1 MNSRLIL
8 SLLVWCAGT
17 STFAQRP
24 CRVFGT
30 VRDSEGQPIALAS
43 VRIAG
48 KPLLTVANIKGE
60 YALTCASNDSVTV
73 VYSMLGYETRKHT
86 LLLPKDSVRL
96 DVVLPLYTA
105 SFGEAVV
112 KSQRRQTTTTQQ
124 LNPGLAKGAPSAT
137 GNAVEEMVTAQAGVS
152 THSEL
157 SSQYNVRGGSF
168 DENVVYLN
176 GIELYRPQLVRS
188 GQQEG
193 LSVINSAMVEGIK
206 FSSGGFEAK
215 YGDKMS
221 SVLDITY
228 RRPEQWEAAV
238 NGSMLGGGLYVGW
251 GNKHFSAMTSA
262 RYKSTRYLL
271 GTLDT
276 DGEYR
281 PNFFDY
287 QLVMSWRPSKLW
299 SLDVL
304 GNVSDNQYN
313 FVPHDRETRFG
324 TMYDARSFKVYFD
337 GQERDAFRTLFGAAT
352 LTRHFSPTAYV
363 AWQWSGFGTR
373 EHEHYDIQGQYWLNE
388 VTTRKQLGVGTY
400 MEHARNV
407 LSARVMK
414 VGMRGGMKVGEHT
427 LAAGWDWRRE
437 AVRERAVE
445 WEMRDSTGYS
455 LPHTPDA
462 LHLIYALRSTNRLVA
477 HTAEAFL
484 QDTWRHVA
492 SHGLFN
498 VTAGVRL
505 THRDWNN
512 ETFVSPRLSVG
523 YIPEWNDR
531 WTLRAA
537 TGLYYQAPFY
547 KELRDTVHTNGSV
560 IVQLNPAVRSQ
571 RSVHFVV
578 GADYTFQ
585 LMKRPF
591 KFTAEA
597 YYKRLSNLI
606 PYTVDNVRVVY
617 YGRNLASGYATG
629 VDFKLF
635 GEFVPG
641 TDSWLTFS
649 LMQAKEK
656 MDGVWYPRPTD
667 QRYNVSLYFT
677 DYFPGST
684 RWALTLRAAFAHGLP
699 FGPPHSARGEQTFR
713 APAYKRVDVGLNYHL
728 FKAELKNGRRP
739 VVGWGKYVRDAWL
752 GIDCFNLLGIRNVN
766 SYYWITDI
774 EGNRHGV
781 PNYLTGRQLNLRFN
795 VEF

>member
-1 MNSRLIL
+1 MTSKLLL
-8 SLLVWCAGT
+8 SFLVLGVGT
-17 STFAQRP
+17 SAFAQRA

-30 VRDSEGQPIALAS
+30 IRDSEGQPIALAS
-43 VRIAG
+43 VRVAG

-60 YALTCASNDSVTV
+60 YALTCASNDSVTMV
-73 VYSMLGYETRKHT
+73 FSMLGYETRKHT
-86 LLLPKDSVRL
+86 LLLPSDSVRL
-96 DVVLPLYTA
+96 DVTLPLYTA

-112 KSQRRQTTTTQQ
+112 NSQRRQTTATQQ
-124 LNPGLAKGAPSAT
+124 LNPTLSKGAPSAT
-137 GNAVEEMVTAQAGVS
+137 GNAVEELVIAQAGVS

-193 LSVINSAMVEGIK
+193 LSVINSAMVESIK

-221 SVLDITY
+221 SILDIAY

-238 NGSMLGGGLYVGW
+238 NGSMLGGGVYLGW
-251 GNKHFSAMTSA
+251 GNKQFSVMTSA
-262 RYKSTRYLL
+262 RYKTTRYLL

-276 DGEYR
+276 GGEYR

-287 QLVMSWRPSKLW
+287 QLVMSWRPSKQW

-304 GNVSDNQYN
+304 GNVADNHYN
-313 FVPHDRETRFG
+313 FVPHDRETRYG

-352 LTRHFSPTAYV
+352 LTRNFTPTAFL
-363 AWQWSGFGTR
+363 ALQWSGFGTR
-373 EHEHYDIQGQYWLNE
+373 ERETYDIQGQYWLNE

-400 MEHARNV
+400 MEHARNA
-407 LSARVMK
+407 LTARVMK
-414 VGMRGGMKVGEHT
+414 AGLRGGMKIGEHR
-427 LAAGWDWRRE
+427 LLGGLDWRRE
-437 AVRERAVE
+437 SANERAVE

-455 LPHTPDA
+455 LPHRPNA

-477 HTAEAFL
+477 HTTEAFL

-547 KELRDTVHTNGSV
+547 KELRDTVRSNGSV

-578 GADYTFQ
+578 GADYTFH

-591 KFTAEA
+591 RFTTEA

-649 LMQAKEK
+649 LMQTREK
-656 MDGVWYPRPTD
+656 MGGVWYPRPTD

-699 FGPPHSARGEQTFR
+699 FGPPHSSRGEQTFR

-728 FKAELKNGRRP
+728 FKAELKKGRRP

>member
-1 MNSRLIL
+1 MEE
-8 SLLVWCAGT
+8 LV
-17 STFAQRP
+17 
-24 CRVFGT
+24 
-30 VRDSEGQPIALAS
+30 I
-43 VRIAG
+43 
-48 KPLLTVANIKGE
+48 
-60 YALTCASNDSVTV
+60 
-73 VYSMLGYETRKHT
+73 
-86 LLLPKDSVRL
+86 
-96 DVVLPLYTA
+96 
-105 SFGEAVV
+105 
-112 KSQRRQTTTTQQ
+112 
-124 LNPGLAKGAPSAT
+124 
-137 GNAVEEMVTAQAGVS
+137 AQAGVS

-193 LSVINSAMVEGIK
+193 LSVINSAMVESIK

-238 NGSMLGGGLYVGW
+238 NGSMLGGGIYLGW
-251 GNKHFSAMTSA
+251 GNKQFSVMTSA
-262 RYKSTRYLL
+262 RYKTTRYLL

-276 DGEYR
+276 GGEYR

-287 QLVMSWRPSKLW
+287 QLVMSWQPSKQW

-304 GNVSDNQYN
+304 GNVADNHYN
-313 FVPHDRETRFG
+313 FVPHDRETRYG

-352 LTRHFSPTAYV
+352 LTRNFTPTAFL
-363 AWQWSGFGTR
+363 ALQWSGFGTR
-373 EHEHYDIQGQYWLNE
+373 ERETYDIQGQYWLNE

-400 MEHARNV
+400 MEHARNA
-407 LSARVMK
+407 LTARVMK
-414 VGMRGGMKVGEHT
+414 AGLRGGMKIGEHR
-427 LAAGWDWRRE
+427 LLGGLDWRRE
-437 AVRERAVE
+437 SANERAVE

-455 LPHTPDA
+455 LPHTPNA

-477 HTAEAFL
+477 HTTEAFL

-523 YIPEWNDR
+523 YIPEWNER

-547 KELRDTVHTNGSV
+547 KELRDTVRSNGSV

-578 GADYTFQ
+578 GADYTFH

-591 KFTAEA
+591 RFTTEA

-606 PYTVDNVRVVY
+606 PYTADNVRVVY

-649 LMQAKEK
+649 LMQTREK
-656 MDGVWYPRPTD
+656 MGGVWYPRPTD

-699 FGPPHSARGEQTFR
+699 FGPPHSSRGEQTFR